1 MKKKFWIAGLLLA
14 AMTMTYGC
22 GSKKAEEE
30 STQAESASEE
40 TASESGA
47 ENGSGAA
54 EADSADNTD
63 SSEEQGTA
71 EGSIEETEQ
80 VRTGR
85 AVVDIPEGFKE
96 YLPPS
101 GIYVSSKYPTDGS
114 NIYILTTA
122 LYGDFPSERDYTNEI
137 NDSLSSQ
144 TGRTVSIKMEEYSED
159 TLEGCPML
167 KAVFTYSYD
176 GMKFR
181 RTEYTV
187 NTDITTVIA
196 YTQVDNADWND
207 EFEESAFSMRI
218 EQE

>member
-14 AMTMTYGC
+14 AMTITYGC
-22 GSKKAEEE
+22 GSKEQEQE
-30 STQAESASEE
+30 STQAESATEE
-40 TASESGA
+40 TAQESGA
-47 ENGSGAA
+47 ENDNGLEEADTVEAAA
-54 EADSADNTD
+54 EQEAEA
-63 SSEEQGTA
+63 EQET
-71 EGSIEETEQ
+71 EETEQ
-80 VRTGR
+80 VKTGR

-101 GIYVSSKYPTDGS
+101 GIYVSSKYPSDGS
-114 NIYILTTA
+114 NIYILTTP
-122 LYGDFPSERDYTNEI
+122 LYGDFPDEREYTNEI

-144 TGRTVSIKMEEYSED
+144 TGRAVSIKMKEYGED

-207 EFEESAFSMRI
+207 EFEQSAFSMRI
-218 EQE
+218 E